1 MITVEDKLIAAL
13 RKLKYASVQTMSEC
27 AKIEVW
33 SAKRAIRSMRKKG
46 MVYIYRWVIEDGAL
60 VRVFMEGNE
69 PDAKQPEVDEIAL
82 QREQERLKNLR
93 PDIAASWIKR
103 KA

>member
-13 RKLKYASVQTMSEC
+13 KKLKYASVQTMSEC
-27 AKIEVW
+27 AQIEVW
-33 SAKRAIRSMRKKG
+33 SAKRAIRSMRKKS
-46 MVYIYRWVIEDGAL
+46 MVYICRWVIEDGEL

-69 PDAKQPEVDEIAL
+69 PDAKQPEAEEIAR
-82 QREQERLKNLR
+82 QREQYWKMNLR